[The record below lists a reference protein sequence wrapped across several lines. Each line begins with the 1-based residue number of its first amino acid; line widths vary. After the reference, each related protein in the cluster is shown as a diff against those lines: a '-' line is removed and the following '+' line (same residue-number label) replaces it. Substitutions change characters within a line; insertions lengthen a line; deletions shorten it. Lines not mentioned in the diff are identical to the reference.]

1 MKLIG
6 VTGGVGAGKSEI
18 LRRIKSEYNCEIIFS
33 DDVANQVKKKGMPAY
48 FSLIEL
54 LGKEILCISEDGT
67 YGEIDRGRMASAIFG
82 NAQLLQKVNEILHP
96 ATNEFISDRIDAAR
110 REGRIDYLFVE
121 AALLIENGYKDI
133 VDEMWYIYASEEIRR
148 NRLKKGRNYS
158 DEKIDRILSSQ
169 LSDEEFRRQCDV
181 VIDNSGTH
189 EETMKQIRD
198 LL

>member
-1 MKLIG
+1 
-6 VTGGVGAGKSEI
+6 
-18 LRRIKSEYNCEIIFS
+18 
-33 DDVANQVKKKGMPAY
+33 
-48 FSLIEL
+48 
-54 LGKEILCISEDGT
+54 
-67 YGEIDRGRMASAIFG
+67 
-82 NAQLLQKVNEILHP
+82 
-96 ATNEFISDRIDAAR
+96 
-110 REGRIDYLFVE
+110 
-121 AALLIENGYKDI
+121 
-133 VDEMWYIYASEEIRR
+133 MWYIYASEEIRR